1 MLWVQG
7 VWVPVDPRPVTTVTL
22 TFNNEPPPFNG
33 ELPPWYTI
41 WGGDRNELDD
51 LWLAAEEARL
61 ERERKDVFRAFVDGR
76 SPIWIE
82 LEPEQ
87 PPARAI
93 VRRRPGLRASA
104 RGVRNWRPRRG
115 TV

>member
-7 VWVPVDPRPVTTVTL
+7 VWTEVDPRPLTTCTVTF
-22 TFNNEPPPFNG
+22 TNEQPG
-33 ELPPWYTI
+33 PWWTI
-41 WGGDRNELDD
+41 WGDARTELDD
-51 LWLAAEEARL
+51 LWLANEQAKL
-61 ERERKDVFRAFVDGR
+61 ERERKEIFRAFVDER
-76 SPIWIE
+76 SPIQVE
-82 LEPEQ
+82 LQPET

-115 TV
+115 TVG